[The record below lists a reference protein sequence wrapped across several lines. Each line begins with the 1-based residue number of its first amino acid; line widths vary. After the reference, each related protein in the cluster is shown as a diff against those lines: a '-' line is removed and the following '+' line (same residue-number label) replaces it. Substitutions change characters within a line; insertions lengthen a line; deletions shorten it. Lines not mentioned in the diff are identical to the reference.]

1 MSDTEPVVAERSAS
15 GAFMAVVIVALVLG
29 VGGLIWCYT
38 LQSHLTADDQKLAAA
53 TPNNHG

>member
-53 TPNNHG
+53 DK